1 MNQPDFVVIDV
12 ETANRGR
19 HSICQIGIVGF
30 RDGVECFAEETLVDP
45 LDDFEP
51 FNIAFHGISPARVRG
66 APSFDRLHNWV
77 GGHLGGRITV
87 AHSSFD
93 QSALR
98 AACGRHGL
106 PEIGCRWLDSISVA
120 RQAWPGLSSYKL
132 GALAKMFDIR
142 FKHHD
147 ALEDA
152 RTAGLLVVRAME
164 ETGVRVEDWLHR
176 RPAPPRATA
185 ARAFDRAP
193 SPRRLATC
201 EGPLSGHVVSMTG
214 DLSMS
219 RDQMADAIQAA
230 GGAVSVT
237 VTKKTTL
244 LVVGVHEGWG
254 LPRNHRSSKQVKAE
268 AAAAAGQPIRV
279 IDEAQ
284 LRTLMTAVV
293 YEGAVSMASR

>member
-1 MNQPDFVVIDV
+1 MIQPDFVVIDV

-19 HSICQIGIVGF
+19 HSICQIGIVGY
-30 RDGVECFAEETLVDP
+30 RDGVECLAEETLVDP
-45 LDDFEP
+45 QDDFEP
-51 FNIAFHGISPARVRG
+51 FNIQFHGISPQKVRG
-66 APSFDRLHNWV
+66 APCFGDLHDWV
-77 GGHLGGRITV
+77 SGHLGSRITV
-87 AHSSFD
+87 AHSGFD

-106 PEIGCRWLDSISVA
+106 PEIGCRWMDSISVA
-120 RQAWPGLSSYKL
+120 RRAWPGLPSYKL
-132 GALAKMFDIR
+132 GVLAKMFDIKFR
-142 FKHHD
+142 HHD

-152 RTAGLLVVRAME
+152 RTAGLIVVRAMQEHGGTIE
-164 ETGVRVEDWLHR
+164 EWLHH
-176 RPAPPRATA
+176 RPAPPRAAA
-185 ARAFDRAP
+185 ARAFDRSP
-193 SPRRLATC
+193 SPRRLAVC

-214 DLSMS
+214 ELTMS
-219 RDQMADAIQAA
+219 RDQFADAIQAA

-284 LRTLMTAVV
+284 LRALMLSA
-293 YEGAVSMASR
+293 AA